1 MLDLII
7 RKIKLFYSSSSG
19 FGFLFDKIAN
29 SDLYCRLVKSRI
41 NSQKDKDKK
50 GPFNLVIET
59 SSICNAACLM
69 CPYQS
74 MVRSKKIMDDQ
85 VFDKITERLRKE
97 NIPIN
102 KVFLSGMGEPLAD
115 GKIIERI
122 KALKKMGYLVKLYT
136 NASLLPK
143 AVSEKLVRIGLNEV
157 NISFNAANKKQYLKV
172 MGLNFNQVVKNIEDL
187 AGAKKR
193 LESDLPKIR
202 ISLIAIK
209 DNEKDIDKFVGKW
222 SGLVDSVT
230 VSKPHEWGGK
240 VKIVSAH
247 KFKKLERTYPCRS
260 LWHTVVIDS
269 SGNFVVCC
277 RDYESKFKLGN
288 IKTDSFGDIFKSPT
302 LKHFRKLHLEFKKE
316 KLPQICQGC
325 NFPYQNGVEWFVPRS
340 LD

>member
-7 RKIKLFYSSSSG
+7 RKIKLFYSSCSE
-19 FGFLFDKIAN
+19 FDFLFDKIAN
-29 SDLYCRLVKSRI
+29 SDLYCGLVKNKISF
-41 NSQKDKDKK
+41 QKNKDKK
-50 GPFNLVIET
+50 GLFNLAIET

-69 CPYQS
+69 CPHQS

-85 VFDKITERLRKE
+85 IFDKVIKRLKKE
-97 NIPIN
+97 DIPIN
-102 KVFLSGMGEPLAD
+102 KIFLSGMGEPLAD

-136 NASLLPK
+136 NASLLTK
-143 AVSEKLVRIGLNEV
+143 AVSEKLVRLGLNEA
-157 NISFNAANKKQYLKV
+157 NISFNAASKKQYLKV
-172 MGLNFNQVVKNIEDL
+172 MGLNFSQVVKNIENL
-187 AGAKKR
+187 TRAKKR
-193 LESDLPKIR
+193 IGSDLPKIR

-209 DNEKDIDKFVGKW
+209 DNERDIDRFVKKW

-240 VKIVSAH
+240 VKIVSDH
-247 KFKKLERTYPCRS
+247 EFKKQGITYPCRS

-269 SGNFVVCC
+269 SGNFVICC
-277 RDYESKFKLGN
+277 RDYESKLKLGN
-288 IKTDSFGDIFKSPT
+288 IMTNSFGDIFKSPI
-302 LKHFRKLHLEFKKE
+302 LKRFRQLHLEFKKE

-325 NFPYQNGVEWFVPRS
+325 NFPYQNGVEWFMPRS